1 MIINLWPRY
10 DLILLL
16 FPFIEKK
23 KNPKILLFP
32 LHEQVRR
39 LAEIKKIIYIN
50 KQRIFKTEKL
60 LI

>member
-39 LAEIKKIIYIN
+39 LAEIKKNNIY
-50 KQRIFKTEKL
+50 
-60 LI
+60 